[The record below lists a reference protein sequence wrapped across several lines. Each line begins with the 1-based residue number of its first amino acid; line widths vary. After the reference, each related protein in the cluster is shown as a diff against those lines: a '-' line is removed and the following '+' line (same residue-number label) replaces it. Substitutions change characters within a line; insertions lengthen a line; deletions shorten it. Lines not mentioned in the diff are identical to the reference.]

1 MDGKNLV
8 TKTKIRLRSRI
19 TRTLDDLERFMST
32 PAALPHARPAQTA
45 RRPAARCCS
54 TTGRVT
60 WGSGTRR
67 APVTFPAIPPISDA
81 QAEALEALH
90 FLGERFGVSTSLGKG
105 RHAVRQQR
113 RSVLRRGRRYRFTG
127 EAVGISH
134 CSCIL

>member
-19 TRTLDDLERFMST
+19 TRTLDDLDRFMST
-32 PAALPHARPAQTA
+32 PAALPHAHQPRRQDARPRAAAVRPAVLRGVRGLA
-45 RRPAARCCS
+45 
-54 TTGRVT
+54 
-60 WGSGTRR
+60 

-81 QAEALEALH
+81 QAEALDALH
-90 FLGERFGVSTSLGKG
+90 FLGERFGVSTSLDKG

-113 RSVLRRGRRYRFTG
+113 RSVLRTGRRYRFTG

-134 CSCIL
+134 CL

>member
-19 TRTLDDLERFMST
+19 TRTSDDLDRFMSRLLLCHT
-32 PAALPHARPAQTA
+32 PAQPRRQDARPRAA
-45 RRPAARCCS
+45 AVRPAVLRGVRGLA
-54 TTGRVT
+54 
-60 WGSGTRR
+60 

-105 RHAVRQQR
+105 RHEFTVTLSFFEGFGNIER
-113 RSVLRRGRRYRFTG
+113 RHPPLM
-127 EAVGISH
+127 
-134 CSCIL
+134 

>member
-19 TRTLDDLERFMST
+19 TRTSDDLDRFMSRLLLCHT
-32 PAALPHARPAQTA
+32 PAQPRRQDARPRAA
-45 RRPAARCCS
+45 AVRPAVLRGVRGLA
-54 TTGRVT
+54 
-60 WGSGTRR
+60 

-105 RHAVRQQR
+105 RHEVRQQR
-113 RSVLRRGRRYRFTG
+113 RSVLRTGWRYRFTG